1 MQSRMCSKS
10 DDDYPG
16 PLKLG
21 AGYKSSRM
29 KQIRITLDKINRTA
43 EAVLSEENTR
53 KNALA
58 LQKASYWMAHLSSGI
73 AEHVRLQPQ
82 EYPNERRHTS

>member
-1 MQSRMCSKS
+1 MCSKS
-10 DDDYPG
+10 DDDCVG

-21 AGYKSSRM
+21 ARYKSSRM
-29 KQIRITLDKINRTA
+29 KQIRITLEKIDRTA
-43 EAVLSEENTR
+43 EAVLNEDDTR
-53 KNALA
+53 MNALA
-58 LQKASYWMAHLSSGI
+58 LLKASYWMAHLSSGI

>member
-1 MQSRMCSKS
+1 MCSKS
-10 DDDYPG
+10 DDDCVG

-21 AGYKSSRM
+21 ARYKSSRM
-29 KQIRITLDKINRTA
+29 QQIRITLDKINRTA
-43 EAVLSEENTR
+43 EAVLSEDDTR
-53 KNALA
+53 MNALA
-58 LQKASYWMAHLSSGI
+58 LLKASYWMAHLSSGI

>member
-1 MQSRMCSKS
+1 MCSKS
-10 DDDYPG
+10 DDDCVG

-21 AGYKSSRM
+21 ARYKSSRM
-29 KQIRITLDKINRTA
+29 SQIRITLDKINRTA
-43 EAVLSEENTR
+43 EAVLSEDDTR
-53 KNALA
+53 MNALA
-58 LQKASYWMAHLSSGI
+58 LLKASYWMAHLSSGI

>member
-1 MQSRMCSKS
+1 MCSKS
-10 DDDYPG
+10 DDDCVG

-21 AGYKSSRM
+21 ARYKSSRM
-29 KQIRITLDKINRTA
+29 KQIQITLKKINHTA
-43 EAVLSEENTR
+43 EAVLNEKDTR
-53 KNALA
+53 MNALA
-58 LQKASYWMAHLSSGI
+58 LLKASYWMAHLSSGI

>member
-1 MQSRMCSKS
+1 MCSKS
-10 DDDYPG
+10 DDDCVG

-21 AGYKSSRM
+21 ARYKSSRM
-29 KQIRITLDKINRTA
+29 KQIQITLEKINRTA
-43 EAVLSEENTR
+43 EAVLKEEDTR
-53 KNALA
+53 QNALA
-58 LQKASYWMAHLSSGI
+58 LLKASYWMAHLSSGI

>member
-1 MQSRMCSKS
+1 MCSKS
-10 DDDYPG
+10 DDNGPG

-21 AGYKSSRM
+21 ARYKSSRM
-29 KQIRITLDKINRTA
+29 DQIRITLNKINRTA
-43 EAVLSEENTR
+43 EAVLNEEDTR
-53 KNALA
+53 MNALA
-58 LQKASYWMAHLSSGI
+58 LLKASYWMAHLSSGI

>member
-10 DDDYPG
+10 DDDCVG

-21 AGYKSSRM
+21 ARYKSSRM

-43 EAVLSEENTR
+43 ESVLNEDDTR
-53 KNALA
+53 MNALA
-58 LQKASYWMAHLSSGI
+58 LLKASYWMAHLSSGI

>member
-1 MQSRMCSKS
+1 MCSKS
-10 DDDYPG
+10 DDDCVG

-21 AGYKSSRM
+21 ARYKSSRM
-29 KQIRITLDKINRTA
+29 KQIQITLDKINRKA
-43 EAVLSEENTR
+43 EAVLSEDDTR
-53 KNALA
+53 MNALA
-58 LQKASYWMAHLSSGI
+58 LLKASYWMAHLSSGI

>member
-1 MQSRMCSKS
+1 MCSKS
-10 DDDYPG
+10 DDDCVG

-21 AGYKSSRM
+21 ARYKSSRM
-29 KQIRITLDKINRTA
+29 KQIQITLNKINRTA
-43 EAVLSEENTR
+43 EAVLNEDDTR
-53 KNALA
+53 MNALA
-58 LQKASYWMAHLSSGI
+58 LLKASYWMAHLSSGI

>member
-1 MQSRMCSKS
+1 MPSLINSRR
-10 DDDYPG
+10 DDDEVG

-21 AGYKSSRM
+21 GRYKSSRM
-29 KQIRITLDKINRTA
+29 DQIRVTLNKINRTA
-43 EAVLSEENTR
+43 EAVLNEEDTR

-58 LQKASYWMAHLSSGI
+58 LLKASYWMAHLSSGI
-73 AEHVRLQPQ
+73 AEHVRLQPK

>member
-1 MQSRMCSKS
+1 MCSKS
-10 DDDYPG
+10 DDDCIG

-21 AGYKSSRM
+21 ALYKSSRM
-29 KQIRITLDKINRTA
+29 KQIRITLDKINKAA
-43 EAVLSEENTR
+43 EAVLSEDNTR
-53 KNALA
+53 TNALA
-58 LQKASYWMAHLSSGI
+58 LSKASYWMAHLSSGI

>member
-1 MQSRMCSKS
+1 MCSKS
-10 DDDYPG
+10 DDDCPG

-21 AGYKSSRM
+21 ARYKSSRM
-29 KQIRITLDKINRTA
+29 RQIQITLDKINRTA
-43 EAVLSEENTR
+43 EAVLKEEDTR
-53 KNALA
+53 MNALA
-58 LQKASYWMAHLSSGI
+58 LLKASYWMAHLSSGI

>member
-1 MQSRMCSKS
+1 MPSLINSRR
-10 DDDYPG
+10 DDDEVG

-21 AGYKSSRM
+21 ARYKSSRM
-29 KQIRITLDKINRTA
+29 DQIRVTLNKINRTA
-43 EAVLSEENTR
+43 EAVLNEEDTR

-58 LQKASYWMAHLSSGI
+58 LLKASYWMAHLSSGI
-73 AEHVRLQPQ
+73 AEHVRLQPK

>member
-1 MQSRMCSKS
+1 MCSKS
-10 DDDYPG
+10 DDDCVG

-21 AGYKSSRM
+21 ARYKSSRM
-29 KQIRITLDKINRTA
+29 RQIRITLNKINRTA
-43 EAVLSEENTR
+43 EAVLNEDDTR
-53 KNALA
+53 MNALA
-58 LQKASYWMAHLSSGI
+58 LLKASYWMAHLSSGI

>member
-1 MQSRMCSKS
+1 MCSKS
-10 DDDYPG
+10 DDDCIG

-21 AGYKSSRM
+21 ARYKSSRM
-29 KQIRITLDKINRTA
+29 KQIQITLEKINRTA
-43 EAVLSEENTR
+43 EAVLAEGENTR
-53 KNALA
+53 MNALA
-58 LQKASYWMAHLSSGI
+58 LLKASYWMAHLSSGI

>member
-1 MQSRMCSKS
+1 MCSKS
-10 DDDYPG
+10 DDDGPG

-21 AGYKSSRM
+21 VQYKSSRM

-43 EAVLSEENTR
+43 EAVLSEDDTR
-53 KNALA
+53 MNALA
-58 LQKASYWMAHLSSGI
+58 LLKASYWMAHLSSGI

>member
-1 MQSRMCSKS
+1 MCSKS
-10 DDDYPG
+10 DDDCVG

-21 AGYKSSRM
+21 ARYKSSRM
-29 KQIRITLDKINRTA
+29 KQIRITLYKINRTA
-43 EAVLSEENTR
+43 EAVLKEEDTR
-53 KNALA
+53 QNALA
-58 LQKASYWMAHLSSGI
+58 LLKASYWMAHLSSGI

>member
-1 MQSRMCSKS
+1 MCSKS
-10 DDDYPG
+10 DDDCIG

-21 AGYKSSRM
+21 ARYKSSRM
-29 KQIRITLDKINRTA
+29 NQIRITLDKINRTA
-43 EAVLSEENTR
+43 EAVLKEEDTR
-53 KNALA
+53 QNALA
-58 LQKASYWMAHLSSGI
+58 LLKASYWMAHLSSGI